1 MRQRPAFTLGVEE
14 EFQII
19 DPETRELRSHV
30 QEMLE
35 EGKLLLKE
43 RVKPEMH
50 QSVIEVGTGICANV
64 DEVRKD
70 VTELRREI
78 IGLARRQGMNVASA
92 GTHPF
97 SRWEDQAIY
106 PDPRYASI
114 VEELQL
120 VARSNLI
127 FGLHVHVGISDRAVA
142 FQILNE
148 ARYFLPHLLAL
159 SSNSPFWL
167 GRNTGLKSY
176 RTKVFERFPR
186 TGIPP
191 VFPTP
196 AEFDEFVRILVA
208 TNSIDNG
215 KKIWWDLR
223 PHPFFET
230 IEFRVCDVPMRLDET
245 VAIAA
250 LVQAICVKLFEL
262 REKNLGFRPY
272 SNALIL
278 ENKWRATRWGID
290 GKLIDF
296 GREKEV
302 PFRDL
307 MEELFEFVDGVL
319 DELGSRKE
327 IESLRWILNNGSGAD
342 RQLRAFHENDGDLK
356 KVVDF
361 ICEETSHGI
370 EFAPAAMASSP
381 GDQSRSS

>member
-1 MRQRPAFTLGVEE
+1 MRERPAFTLGVEE

-64 DEVRKD
+64 AEVRKD
-70 VTELRREI
+70 VTELRSEI
-78 IGLARRQGMNVASA
+78 IALAKRQGMGVASA

-127 FGLHVHVGISDRAVA
+127 FGLHVHVGIADRAIA

-262 REKNLGFRPY
+262 RQKNLGFRAY

-278 ENKWRATRWGID
+278 ENKWRAARWGID

-296 GREKEV
+296 GKEREV
-302 PFRDL
+302 PFRLL
-307 MEELFEFVDGVL
+307 MEELFEFVDDVVDG
-319 DELGSRKE
+319 LGSRLE
-327 IESLRWILNNGSGAD
+327 VESLRWILENGSGAD
-342 RQLRAFHENDGDLK
+342 RQLRAFHDSGGDLR
-356 KVVDF
+356 KVVDY
-361 ICEETSHGI
+361 ICAETSHGI
-370 EFAPAAMASSP
+370 HAAPAAAAAAAS
-381 GDQSRSS
+381 